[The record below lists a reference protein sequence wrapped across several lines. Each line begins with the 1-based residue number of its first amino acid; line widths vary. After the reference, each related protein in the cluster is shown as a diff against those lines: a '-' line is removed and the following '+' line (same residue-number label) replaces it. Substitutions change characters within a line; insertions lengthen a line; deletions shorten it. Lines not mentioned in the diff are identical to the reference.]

1 MGRRNPMKKLLLH
14 LDTDPVP
21 STFDQAVVY
30 DAGVDNVIAYGG
42 ATRDNV
48 TAHVHGM
55 IFTRGGKNLKNS
67 AIFIGGS
74 NVPASELVGR
84 AVKKAFFGPVRVSV
98 MLDPNGSNTTAA
110 AIARKVMTN
119 YDVKDKKV
127 VILGAGPVGQRA
139 ALYFLQEGAAQ
150 VIITSRSLERT
161 KVITDQMKEAYGV
174 DVIPAETRSD
184 ESVKKLLID
193 AHVAIASGPAGVC
206 VCPKAA
212 WSASKTLEIIADV
225 NAVPPMGVEGLE
237 VMDNGTEKEGVRF
250 YGAIAVGNFK
260 MKVHRG
266 AVSSLFDS
274 NDQFL
279 DETTI
284 YDIAC
289 NIPTE

>member
-1 MGRRNPMKKLLLH
+1 MKKLLLH

-21 STFDQAVVY
+21 SAFDQAVAY
-30 DAGVDNVIAYGG
+30 DAGVDNIMAYGG

-48 TAHVHGM
+48 TPHVHGM

-74 NVPASELVGR
+74 NVPASELVGD

-119 YDVKDKKV
+119 YDITGKKV

-139 ALYFLQEGAAQ
+139 ALYFLKEGAAE
-150 VIITSRSLERT
+150 VVITSRSLARA
-161 KVITDQMKEAYGV
+161 KAITDQMKEAYGV
-174 DVIPAETRSD
+174 DVTPGQSRSD
-184 ESVKKLLID
+184 ESVEELLKD

-206 VCPKAA
+206 ILPRNA
-212 WSASKTLEIIADV
+212 WESSPTLEVIADV
-225 NAVPPMGVEGLE
+225 NAVPPLGVEGME
-237 VMDNGTEKEGVRF
+237 VMDNGAEKSGKRF
-250 YGAIAVGNFK
+250 YGAIAIGNFK

-266 AVSSLFDS
+266 AVASLFDS

-284 YDIAC
+284 YDIASK
-289 NIPTE
+289 IDSE